1 MKWILV
7 LIMVIMVV
15 SFSPNKEAARKKYK
29 TPPGTVRLNDNLF
42 IDATE
47 VANIHWREFLAWH
60 ELIAKDSVAY
70 QKNLPDTMVWQK
82 IFSITGPYQE
92 YYFRHPA
99 YNYYPLVGIT
109 FEQAISFCKWR
120 SDRVNELFE
129 RAPKLNPF
137 PNKKYR
143 YRLPTEEEWML
154 AAKGNLALNEFPFGF
169 KVMVDNKG
177 RRMANTKFSNSVQAI
192 AGSLSDQASITAS
205 IYGFYKN
212 SVGCYN
218 MIGNV
223 SEMVATKGTAKGG
236 NFLLPIDSCK
246 IILQQTYTQA
256 EPWLGFRCI
265 CEIVK

>member
-1 MKWILV
+1 MKWIFATTV
-7 LIMVIMVV
+7 LLIILA
-15 SFSPNKEAARKKYK
+15 FSPNAQTKRKKYK
-29 TPPGTVRLNDNLF
+29 TPPGTVKLNDSLF

-70 QKNLPDTMVWQK
+70 QKNLPDTTVWQK
-82 IFSITGPYQE
+82 AFVIETPFQE

-99 YNYYPLVGIT
+99 YNYYPLVGVT
-109 FEQAISFCKWR
+109 YEQVVEFCKWR

-129 RAPKLNPF
+129 KQPKLNPF

-143 YRLPTEEEWML
+143 YRLPTEEEWIL
-154 AAKGNLALNEFPFGF
+154 AAKGNLALKEFPFGF
-169 KVMVDNKG
+169 KAIVDNKG
-177 RRMANTKFSNSVQAI
+177 RKLANTKNEHAVMGI
-192 AGSLSDQASITAS
+192 AGSLNDYAIMTAS
-205 IYGFYKN
+205 IKSFYKN

-223 SEMVATKGTAKGG
+223 SEMVVEKGIAKGG
-236 NFLLPIDSCK
+236 NFLLPLDSCK
-246 IILQQTYTQA
+246 IILQQTYTQT

-265 CEIVK
+265 CEIVN